1 MVNVIKKPF
10 LWIFLGI
17 LTIANGI
24 AVFIKWISIG
34 IIQVFLVIFNYLF
47 LLFKYIG
54 IFFFLIFKIIMMFLR
69 YDYKG
74 FKFIFIDSIY
84 KLGNSIKNAS
94 SNAKKLIVNELNTSK
109 SKTTPLL
116 KDDNKLKTNVIEK
129 EPIKSEQT
137 NLKESKKEINKKI
150 KMEKAKS
157 KKELRAKKIANNK
170 KLQIERAKLVQ
181 ELNSNILKRS
191 NERQTFRYVA
201 KNKDGKI
208 IKGTFEAFSKLD
220 VNSYLVNEGYEVYKI
235 ETSSFIKFLY
245 GKSSVIGGKMS
256 NKDLIF
262 FLTQLVTYIKAG
274 IPLTE
279 SMRILSHQVGKKK
292 NHRKVFESVVYE
304 LTLGESFSSALEKQ
318 GNVFPSLLINMLKA
332 AEATGEL
339 ETTLDDMADYYTEI
353 ESTRKQMISAM
364 TYPSLVG
371 IFSLAVITFIMLY
384 VIPKFMDVYSQAGI
398 KIAGITLFIV
408 NIANFLKNN
417 ITIILITLIIL
428 LIIFIFLF
436 KKIKAFRKIIQ
447 KGLMHMPVIGK
458 IIIYNEITIFTKTFS
473 SLLRNNV
480 VITESIEIL
489 SKVTTNEIYREIM
502 YDTIN
507 NITKGEKI
515 SISFKNHWAIPE
527 VAYYMIVTGEST
539 GELAE
544 MMDTVSKYYQEQHR
558 NIINNLKSFIEPI
571 MIISLALI
579 VGVVVLAVIIPMFDL
594 YSSIT

>member
-54 IFFFLIFKIIMMFLR
+54 IFFFLIFKIIIMFLR

-201 KNKDGKI
+201 KNKDGKYPAGT
-208 IKGTFEAFSKLD
+208 IKYLAYQKLKQYNE
-220 VNSYLVNEGYEVYKI
+220 NS
-235 ETSSFIKFLY
+235 
-245 GKSSVIGGKMS
+245 
-256 NKDLIF
+256 
-262 FLTQLVTYIKAG
+262 
-274 IPLTE
+274 
-279 SMRILSHQVGKKK
+279 KKK
-292 NHRKVFESVVYE
+292 
-304 LTLGESFSSALEKQ
+304 
-318 GNVFPSLLINMLKA
+318 
-332 AEATGEL
+332 
-339 ETTLDDMADYYTEI
+339 
-353 ESTRKQMISAM
+353 
-364 TYPSLVG
+364 
-371 IFSLAVITFIMLY
+371 
-384 VIPKFMDVYSQAGI
+384 
-398 KIAGITLFIV
+398 
-408 NIANFLKNN
+408 
-417 ITIILITLIIL
+417 
-428 LIIFIFLF
+428 
-436 KKIKAFRKIIQ
+436 
-447 KGLMHMPVIGK
+447 
-458 IIIYNEITIFTKTFS
+458 
-473 SLLRNNV
+473 
-480 VITESIEIL
+480 
-489 SKVTTNEIYREIM
+489 
-502 YDTIN
+502 
-507 NITKGEKI
+507 
-515 SISFKNHWAIPE
+515 
-527 VAYYMIVTGEST
+527 
-539 GELAE
+539 
-544 MMDTVSKYYQEQHR
+544 
-558 NIINNLKSFIEPI
+558 
-571 MIISLALI
+571 
-579 VGVVVLAVIIPMFDL
+579 
-594 YSSIT
+594 